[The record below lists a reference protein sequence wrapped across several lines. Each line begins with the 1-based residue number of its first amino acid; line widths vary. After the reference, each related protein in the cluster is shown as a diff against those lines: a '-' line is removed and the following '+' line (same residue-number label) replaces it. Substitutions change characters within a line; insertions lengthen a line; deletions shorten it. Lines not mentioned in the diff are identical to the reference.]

1 MARIPH
7 GRGERRG
14 TDAYIG
20 QTESRNSRV
29 REIPRRDEWMI
40 SPFRA
45 YGSDQTSATGYGQTL
60 RVALLPWLEHGLEA
74 RFARLR
80 VTTSNAGSYVR
91 SCIYRLETD
100 EGVRRFVKVPSTET
114 LFLGDSTG
122 VKTSE
127 LPDTATL
134 RPGVRY
140 FLGAYVSNASIGISS
155 GVNTSQRV
163 VPVKTLSSGIASSSA
178 TKLPASVTVA
188 SMTNSFGSYVPW
200 VVYMSS
206 LAKEI
211 LT

>member
-1 MARIPH
+1 MARVPH

-40 SPFRA
+40 SPFRS
-45 YGSDQTSATGYGQTL
+45 YGSDQTSATGYSQNFRL
-60 RVALLPWLEHGLEA
+60 ALLPRLSNGLEA

-80 VTTSNAGSYVR
+80 VTTSSAGSFVK
-91 SCIYRLETD
+91 SCIYRLETS

-114 LFLGDSTG
+114 FFLGDSTG

-127 LPDTATL
+127 LTGTAVL
-134 RPGVRY
+134 RPEVRY
-140 FLGAYVSNASIGISS
+140 FLGAHVSNSSIGISS
-155 GVNTSQRV
+155 GTNTAQRV
-163 VPVKTLSSGIASSSA
+163 VPIKTVAGSLSSTA
-178 TKLPASVTVA
+178 TRLPASVTVG
-188 SMTNSFGSYVPW
+188 STTNTFASYVPW
-200 VVYMSS
+200 IVYMSG
-206 LAKEI
+206 LAKEV